1 MRCHQVEVDVED
13 HFSLDEQVEVEDQRV
28 ERGID
33 RALDGV
39 LDRDEADVHLPV
51 LDRFEHSAI
60 RVFGTNTAAA

>member
-1 MRCHQVEVDVED
+1 VEVDVED

-51 LDRFEHSAI
+51 LTASSTSAI